1 MERASHNSNIGFPV
15 NANNDVIVIG
25 AGPAGIATAIAA
37 NQMGLRAIVFD
48 ARTPPIDK
56 PCGEGLLPQGVAALR
71 SLGIHL
77 NSNNAI
83 PFAGIRIAGGEFS
96 AYAKFPDATGYA

>member
-1 MERASHNSNIGFPV
+1 MERASHNSNIDFPV
-15 NANNDVIVIG
+15 SANNDVIVIG

-77 NSNNAI
+77 NSNNAV
-83 PFAGIRIAGGEFS
+83 PFAGIRFAGGELS
-96 AYAKFPDATGYA
+96 A